1 MLAVDCA
8 PTAVD
13 RARRRLG
20 HLPNVTVERRAIPEE
35 MPPGRFD
42 LIVCSEVLYYWDR
55 ELLADAWPRLVAATA
70 PGGALLA
77 VHWRGPVRH
86 YPQGGDAVHALIRA
100 GAPGLT
106 PARSEVRPRYLL
118 DRFDVAA

>member
-1 MLAVDCA
+1 MTVRAARDPGGDA
-8 PTAVD
+8 P
-13 RARRRLG
+13 R
-20 HLPNVTVERRAIPEE
+20 
-35 MPPGRFD
+35 RFD

-55 ELLADAWPRLVAATA
+55 QLLADAWPRLVAATA